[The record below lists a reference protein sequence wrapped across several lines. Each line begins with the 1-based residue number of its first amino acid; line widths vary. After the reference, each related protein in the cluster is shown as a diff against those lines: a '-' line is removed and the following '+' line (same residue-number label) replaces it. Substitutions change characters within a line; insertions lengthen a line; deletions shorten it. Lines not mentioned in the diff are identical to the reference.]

1 MWRIFKALL
10 FLLLVGAVA
19 LVVYAYVG
27 PMFFPADFAAPQS
40 ETTKPVILDID

>member
-10 FLLLVGAVA
+10 FLLIVGAVA

-27 PMFFPADFAAPQS
+27 PLFFPDDFAAPQT
-40 ETTKPVILDID
+40 ETTRPVILDIE